1 MTTDQNSGKGTCMVI
16 IENWLLL
23 GLIVVVEIDN
33 WNFTNFGSGRMLR

>member
-1 MTTDQNSGKGTCMVI
+1 MTADQNSGEGTCMVI

-33 WNFTNFGSGRMLR
+33 WNFTNFCSGRMLR